1 MTSRTQW
8 VSLRQYFGTIH
19 IPLIHGRLCWDAVAR
34 HHVQGDRAE
43 SPVRCPVS
51 IFVPACLLIT
61 VLSRW
66 TQKISAALATATVV
80 LLASRLRLCLVLT
93 HTPVNHFPLPT
104 FHVVSLGPRTLH
116 PAPGAAAM
124 SRCIVTPCATSTMNL
139 RPLSCPFSLPEVRT
153 TLPADVQRVAPPV
166 LRRSVR

>member
-34 HHVQGDRAE
+34 HHMQGDRAE

-124 SRCIVTPCATSTMNL
+124 SRYRDTLCNFNDEPSSTVLSFFSPRGSNNAPSRCSKSSAT
-139 RPLSCPFSLPEVRT
+139 C
-153 TLPADVQRVAPPV
+153 